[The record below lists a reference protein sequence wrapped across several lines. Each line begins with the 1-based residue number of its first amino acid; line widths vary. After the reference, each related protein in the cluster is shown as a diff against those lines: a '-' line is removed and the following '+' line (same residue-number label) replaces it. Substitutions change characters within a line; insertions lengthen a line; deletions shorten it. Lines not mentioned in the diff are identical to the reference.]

1 MKLKI
6 RVRNYR
12 SITHDHPIEFQ
23 INRGI
28 TFILGVNNVGKSN
41 LLRFF
46 VELKELFSNTYRHGF
61 SHEINL
67 QYPFDHLAHRKS
79 FDKPILIDFIF
90 EDQRYE
96 LTIRPNVDTHS
107 SLVKLSIIYE
117 NPNGSNYW
125 PHINDFFRK
134 ILYIGAFRSPISNN
148 TNQNQSDI
156 SSGAHFI
163 NEWKSWADGDNVT
176 KSRKISKLIYEL
188 KDLFG
193 FKEFDI
199 KPHLNGANLIVKIDG
214 EQFTLTEMGSGF
226 SHFIL
231 VLANALVKEPS
242 LILIDEPETNL
253 HPRLQETFTRVL
265 ASKVTF
271 GVIATSHS
279 IGLARSVADH
289 IYSLTRDDNGISKL
303 ETYGTHFAPTIS
315 QSVLEMGYSQYAELG
330 GNNILL
336 VEGRSEIKVF
346 REILRKY
353 AIDKH
358 FIIIPLGGSQFILGD
373 KEKII
378 DELNELKRLNSKSVS
393 VIFDSERTR
402 AKENLK
408 GTFKS
413 FSEVCV
419 TLGFNVHATQRHST
433 ENYFT
438 QSAIKKVM
446 GAEFRKLEHYEK
458 LSQPNWD
465 KNKNWLIAKE
475 MEKSEFDN
483 TDLGE
488 FILRKLVEFTKG

>member
-1 MKLKI
+1 MRFKVK
-6 RVRNYR
+6 VRNYR
-12 SITHDHPIEFQ
+12 SIIHDHPIEFQ

-28 TFILGVNNVGKSN
+28 TFILGVNNAGKSN

-46 VELKELFSNTYRHGF
+46 VELRELFSRTYGNGF
-61 SHEINL
+61 SQGINL
-67 QYPFDHLAHRKS
+67 KYPFDQLANRKS
-79 FDKPILIDFIF
+79 FEKPIFIDLIF

-96 LTIRPNVDTHS
+96 LKIQPTRDTHS
-107 SLVKLSIIYE
+107 NSVILSVIYE
-117 NPNGSNYW
+117 NPNGANYW
-125 PHINDFFRK
+125 PEISEIFGRM
-134 ILYIGAFRSPISNN
+134 LYIGPFRSPISNN
-148 TNQNQSDI
+148 PNQNQSDI
-156 SSGAHFI
+156 SSGSQFI

-176 KSRKISKLIYEL
+176 RSRKISKLIYEL
-188 KDLFG
+188 KDLFD
-193 FKEFDI
+193 FKEFNI
-199 KPHLNGANLIVKIDG
+199 KPHLNGANLIVNIDG

-231 VLANALVKEPS
+231 VLANALIKEPS

-265 ASKVTF
+265 ASKSTF

-279 IGLARSVADH
+279 IGLARSIADH
-289 IYSLTRDDNGISKL
+289 IYSLTRDDKGISKL

-315 QSVLEMGYSQYAELG
+315 QSVLEMGYSQYTELG

-358 FIIIPLGGSQFILGD
+358 FIIIPLGGSQFILSD

-393 VIFDSERTR
+393 VIFDSERTS
-402 AKENLK
+402 AKDNLK
-408 GTFKS
+408 GKFKS
-413 FSEVCV
+413 FSEVCD

-446 GAEFRKLEHYEK
+446 GEEFRELEHYEK
-458 LSQPNWD
+458 LSQSNWD

-488 FILRKLVEFTKG
+488 FILTKLVEFTKG